1 MESKQ
6 LHSIIGI
13 WTNACRFLLAAVF
26 IFSGFVKAVDPL
38 GIQYKIQDYLEVFGW
53 VASVPAFLPFLA
65 SVLQAMVEFCLGVYL
80 LFGIRR
86 RMTTLFV
93 VLIMGV
99 MTPLTLWLAL
109 SNPISDCGCF
119 GDAVTLTNW
128 ETFGKNV
135 LLLIAAVSVFKWGN
149 RITPLVTKRFDWLVA
164 MYTFLYISGM
174 TLYCYR
180 ELPVFDF
187 RPYHIGADIRK
198 GMEIPEG
205 EKPTVYETR
214 FILQKDGVEKEFT
227 LENYPDST
235 WTFVDSKTMVKE
247 QGYEPPIHDFSIIR
261 QEDGEDITDEVLD
274 DDNYTFLLVA
284 HQLSQ
289 ADDSTIDLINELY
302 DYSVEHGYQFYCL
315 TSSPDSDIEDWQER
329 TGAEYPFCL
338 MDDITLKTMIRSNP
352 GLMLLK
358 NGVVINKWSVN
369 SLPDEYVLT
378 DRLEKLPL
386 AQINEKT
393 FSHKVVLVL
402 AWFVFP
408 LLFFSMVDVIWEHL
422 PAGMCCIELNTDMK
436 RYLSEKPYGVNYRDF
451 LDVTKKEIG
460 TINRV
465 VMNPPFTHHQDI
477 DHVRRAY
484 DLLDAGGV
492 LVAIMCESTF
502 FRSDKKS
509 VEFRDFLDS
518 VYAQTIKLEPG
529 TFRESG
535 TDVATRIVK
544 IRKPL

>member
-6 LHSIIGI
+6 SHSIVGI
-13 WTNACRFLLAAVF
+13 WTNACRFLLALVF

-38 GIQYKIQDYLEVFGW
+38 GTQYKIQDYLEAFGW
-53 VASVPAFLPFLA
+53 VALVPAFLPFLA
-65 SVLQAMVEFCLGVYL
+65 SVLQAMVEFCLGIYL

-93 VLIMGV
+93 VVIMGV

-164 MYTFLYISGM
+164 MYAFLYILGM

-187 RPYHIGADIRK
+187 RPYRIGTDIRK

-205 EKPTVYETR
+205 AKPTVYDTR
-214 FILQKDGVEKEFT
+214 FILQKNGVEKEFT
-227 LENYPDST
+227 LDDYPDST
-235 WTFVDSKTMVKE
+235 WTFVDSRTVVKE
-247 QGYEPPIHDFSIIR
+247 QGYEPPIRDFSIIR
-261 QEDGEDITDEVLD
+261 QEDGEDVTDEILTD
-274 DDNYTFLLVA
+274 DKYTFLLVA

-289 ADDSTIDLINELY
+289 ADDSSIDLINELY

-369 SLPDEYVLT
+369 NLPDEYVLT
-378 DRLEKLPL
+378 DRLENLPL
-386 AQINEKT
+386 AQVNEKT
-393 FSHKVVLVL
+393 FSHKVVLIL

-408 LLFFSMVDVIWEHL
+408 LLFFSMVDVIWEHFHRKKKL
-422 PAGMCCIELNTDMK
+422 KLKEN
-436 RYLSEKPYGVNYRDF
+436 R
-451 LDVTKKEIG
+451 TK
-460 TINRV
+460 
-465 VMNPPFTHHQDI
+465 
-477 DHVRRAY
+477 
-484 DLLDAGGV
+484 
-492 LVAIMCESTF
+492 
-502 FRSDKKS
+502 
-509 VEFRDFLDS
+509 
-518 VYAQTIKLEPG
+518 
-529 TFRESG
+529 
-535 TDVATRIVK
+535 
-544 IRKPL
+544 

>member
-1 MESKQ
+1 MESKR

-26 IFSGFVKAVDPL
+26 IFSGFVKAIDPW
-38 GIQYKIQDYLEVFGW
+38 GTQYKIQDYLEAFGW
-53 VASVPAFLPFLA
+53 AGSIPAYLPLLA
-65 SVLQAMVEFCLGVYL
+65 SMLQAMVEFCLGGYL

-86 RMTTLFV
+86 RVTT
-93 VLIMGV
+93 VLVMIIMGV
-99 MTPLTLWLAL
+99 MTSLTLWLAL
-109 SNPISDCGCF
+109 ANPISDCGCF

-135 LLLIAAVSVFKWGN
+135 CLLIAAVSIFKWGN
-149 RITPLVTKRFDWLVA
+149 RITPLVTQRFDWLVA
-164 MYTFLYISGM
+164 LYTFLYIFGM
-174 TLYCYR
+174 SVYCFH

-187 RPYHIGADIRK
+187 RPYHIGANIRE

-214 FILQKDGVEKEFT
+214 FILQKDGVEKEFS
-227 LENYPDST
+227 LEDYPDST
-235 WTFVDSKTMVKE
+235 WTFVDSKTIVKE

-261 QEDGEDITDEVLD
+261 QEDGEDITQEVLN

-289 ADDSTIDLINELY
+289 ADDSSIDLINELY
-302 DYSVEHGYQFYCL
+302 DYSLEYGYKFYCL

-358 NGVVINKWSVN
+358 DGVVINKWGVN

-386 AQINEKT
+386 AQVDEKT
-393 FSHKVVLVL
+393 MSHKVLLVV

-408 LLFFSMVDVIWEHL
+408 LLFFCVADVIWEYFHRKKKL
-422 PAGMCCIELNTDMK
+422 KENQ
-436 RYLSEKPYGVNYRDF
+436 
-451 LDVTKKEIG
+451 TK
-460 TINRV
+460 
-465 VMNPPFTHHQDI
+465 
-477 DHVRRAY
+477 
-484 DLLDAGGV
+484 
-492 LVAIMCESTF
+492 
-502 FRSDKKS
+502 
-509 VEFRDFLDS
+509 
-518 VYAQTIKLEPG
+518 
-529 TFRESG
+529 
-535 TDVATRIVK
+535 
-544 IRKPL
+544 

>member
-38 GIQYKIQDYLEVFGW
+38 GTQYKIQDYLEVFGW
-53 VASVPAFLPFLA
+53 AASVPAFLPFLA

-247 QGYEPPIHDFSIIR
+247 QGYEPPVHDFSIIR

-274 DDNYTFLLVA
+274 DDYDDDDDDYEDEYRRRREEKKSRNKKKHKAPNSALTILSLVA
-284 HQLSQ
+284 GAVILVIAISLSARRQ
-289 ADDSTIDLINELY
+289 VS
-302 DYSVEHGYQFYCL
+302 SVVKHRQI
-315 TSSPDSDIEDWQER
+315 TSRNRI
-329 TGAEYPFCL
+329 
-338 MDDITLKTMIRSNP
+338 
-352 GLMLLK
+352 
-358 NGVVINKWSVN
+358 
-369 SLPDEYVLT
+369 
-378 DRLEKLPL
+378 
-386 AQINEKT
+386 QIQQVQMKMEW
-393 FSHKVVLVL
+393 LQYR
-402 AWFVFP
+402 
-408 LLFFSMVDVIWEHL
+408 IW
-422 PAGMCCIELNTDMK
+422 
-436 RYLSEKPYGVNYRDF
+436 
-451 LDVTKKEIG
+451 
-460 TINRV
+460 
-465 VMNPPFTHHQDI
+465 
-477 DHVRRAY
+477 
-484 DLLDAGGV
+484 
-492 LVAIMCESTF
+492 
-502 FRSDKKS
+502 
-509 VEFRDFLDS
+509 
-518 VYAQTIKLEPG
+518 
-529 TFRESG
+529 
-535 TDVATRIVK
+535 
-544 IRKPL
+544 